1 MMPKYLVDTISMF
14 RLRYVI
20 ECKEEEH
27 ALDEVTWVTTGGE
40 VDLDVWQEFSQQHI
54 GENIISSREI
64 TDEEYLDLFDKD
76 NDYLKEWTIEQ
87 KMKFVNTVDYDKLG

>member
-1 MMPKYLVDTISMF
+1 MPKYLVDTVSMF
-14 RLRYVI
+14 RLRYVV

-27 ALDEVTWVTTGGE
+27 ALDEVTWATTGGD

-64 TDEEYLDLFDKD
+64 TDEEYLELFDKD

-87 KMKFVNTVDYDKLG
+87 KMKFINEVDYDKI

>member
-1 MMPKYLVDTISMF
+1 MPKYLVDTISMF

-27 ALDEVTWVTTGGE
+27 ALDEVTWVTAGGE